1 MDKIKLIINAMQQD
15 PRISAAKIAMQL
27 GVSSRSIEKR
37 IRTMREN
44 GIIRR
49 IGPDKGGFWEL
60 LITENE
66 TP

>member
-44 GIIRR
+44 GIICR
-49 IGPDKGGFWEL
+49 IGPDKGGFWQV
-60 LITENE
+60 NDK
-66 TP
+66 